1 MRCRPALVSTL
12 ALWSAIAAAGCGDKP
27 AAAPV
32 SGAGQRAEASKSGKA
47 GDEQVLAR
55 IDGQVIT
62 AAELQERLDALD
74 PYSRSRFSAPEQKRK
89 FLENMVRFEVLA
101 REAQSRGYD
110 RDPEVQRALKN
121 QMISTLLQKELDDKL
136 KPEDIPAPEVERYY
150 REHPEEFKQPEQVRI
165 SQVFSADAAK
175 AERAAAAARALQGK
189 PEAEKAF
196 RELVAQLSEDE
207 DSKSRGGDLTFF
219 DRNTA
224 MYPRPL
230 VEAAFA
236 LGGVGQVSAPVKTE
250 RGYHVLMLTQRRPGF
265 TRALPEV
272 TRDIRRQLIR
282 DRRAKKMEELVA
294 EMRKRLKVEVY
305 EDRLAKVVPHTTSAP
320 GGQP

>member
-1 MRCRPALVSTL
+1 MRSRPAPALTL
-12 ALWSAIAAAGCGDKP
+12 ALALATAAAGCADKP
-27 AAAPV
+27 TASAP
-32 SGAGQRAEASKSGKA
+32 GGN
-47 GDEQVLAR
+47 GDDQVLAR
-55 IDGQVIT
+55 IDGEVIT
-62 AAELQERLDALD
+62 AAQLQGRLDALD

-101 REAQSRGYD
+101 REAQNRGYD

-136 KPEDIPAPEVERYY
+136 KPEDVPNPEVERYY
-150 REHPEEFKQPEQVRI
+150 REHPDEYKQPEQVRV
-165 SQVFSADAAK
+165 SQIFTSDATR
-175 AERAAAAARALQGK
+175 AERAAAAARGLKGK

-219 DRNTA
+219 DRTTA

-236 LGGVGQVSAPVKTE
+236 LTDVGQVSAPVKTE

-305 EDRLAKVVPHTTSAP
+305 EDRLARVVPHTVTPP